1 MNNYILYGGGLT
13 LGIGP
18 QMVLDE
24 LSIPYKLITIDILK
38 SEQFD
43 KNYLSMNPA
52 GFIPTLICPDGTI
65 LTEAAAIMLY
75 LVDKYAYGLL
85 APKIEDDKRGLFLS
99 RLWYITNDL
108 QPAIKIYYYPQ
119 RYIVSQSE
127 VESVKEQARINAYNR
142 WQIANDHYLADRNYL
157 LGDEIT
163 IADYLLAIFASYGM
177 ISDTDIFDNFPNIG
191 KHYELLCQRPAC
203 SPVLKKINREMR
215 EFTKLRE
222 EL

>member
-1 MNNYILYGGGLT
+1 MSNYVLYGGGLT

-24 LSIPYKLITIDILK
+24 LSIPYQLEVVDILK

-43 KNYLSMNPA
+43 QSYLAMNPA
-52 GFIPTLICPDGTI
+52 GFIPTLICPDETI

-75 LVDKYAYGLL
+75 LVDKYAYGSL
-85 APKIEDDKRGLFLS
+85 APKIHNDKRGLFLS

-119 RYIVSQSE
+119 RYTTNQAE
-127 VESVKEQARINAYNR
+127 VGNVKEQSRIIAYNR
-142 WQIANDHYLADRNYL
+142 WQIVNDHYLADSDYL
-157 LGDEIT
+157 LGDHIT
-163 IADYLLAIFASYGM
+163 IADYLLAIFAAYGM
-177 ISDTDIFDNFPNIG
+177 ISDSDIFDNFPKVG
-191 KHYELLCQRPAC
+191 QHYNLLCQRPAC
-203 SPVLKKINREMR
+203 GPLLQKINREMR

-222 EL
+222 SL